1 MYQHHPLITLLSHF
15 DHVILAD
22 GDYPS
27 HPIALHLLTSANHL
41 VCCDRAGMQAMENG
55 LHPEAIVGD
64 GDSIPDDFRHT
75 HAALFHHEA
84 EQDDND
90 LTKATRFMLQHMKL
104 AANIH
109 TSSHEVAPSASSDT
123 YATSTRPTI
132 CYLGATGKREDHTL
146 GNISLMI
153 HYYRNFGI
161 SPVMVTNYGWW
172 VVGEGKTSYETFL
185 HQQVSILN
193 VSCRELLSSTG
204 LRWPTYPFTALWQGT
219 LNDALGPEVTLQGD
233 GLYLVFR
240 TFEQKE

>member
-1 MYQHHPLITLLSHF
+1 MYQYYSLISLLSHF

-27 HPIALHLLTSANHL
+27 HPIALHLLTSATHL
-41 VCCDRAGMQAMENG
+41 VCCDRAGMQAMEHG

-64 GDSIPDDFRHT
+64 GDSIPENFRRA
-75 HAALFHHEA
+75 HAVLFHHEA

-90 LTKATRFMLQHMKL
+90 LTKATRFILQHMES
-104 AANIH
+104 AANDH
-109 TSSHEVAPSASSDT
+109 TPFHEIAPSPSSDVNMT
-123 YATSTRPTI
+123 NTRPVI

-172 VVGEGKTSYETFL
+172 VVGEDMARFETFE

-193 VSCRELLSSTG
+193 VSCKNQLSSTG
-204 LRWPTYPFTALWQGT
+204 LRWPTRPFTALWQGT
-219 LNDALGPEVTLQGD
+219 LNDASGSDVTLHGD

-240 TFEQKE
+240 TFERKE